1 MIFRKA
7 ILIIHGFS
15 GGPFELE
22 YLSNNLEFQRKFDV
36 FTFTL
41 PGHEFNNDRLKHT
54 DFIKSAEEHI
64 ELLINYGYKDIYL
77 IGHSM
82 GGVIACYIASKYKEV
97 KRLVLISPAFHYL
110 AVIDD
115 KIDVIESIKSGANI
129 LKEYKFD
136 NLFGKVTKMPLNAP
150 IEFMHLVK
158 EYYDTPRLVDIPTLI
173 IWGTSDNVVPQSSVN
188 YVYDTLK
195 SRYKYLLIV
204 KDANHNPI
212 KGIRKEDV
220 TREIIKFL
228 KNVNIRNASANRKD
242 F

>member
-22 YLSNNLEFQRKFDV
+22 YLSNNLEFQRRFDV

-54 DFIKSAEEHI
+54 DFIKSACEHI
-64 ELLINYGYKDIYL
+64 ELLINYGYRDIYL

-82 GGVIACYIASKYKEV
+82 GGVIASFIASKYKEV

-110 AVIDD
+110 GVKDDEVNFIDS
-115 KIDVIESIKSGANI
+115 VKSGVNI
-129 LKEYKFD
+129 IKEYKLD
-136 NLFGKVTKMPLNAP
+136 NLFGKATKMPINAP
-150 IEFMHLVK
+150 LEFVHLVR
-158 EYYDTPRLVDIPTLI
+158 ELYDTPKSVDVPTLI
-173 IWGTSDNVVPQSSVN
+173 VWGTKDNVVPKSSAI
-188 YVYDTLK
+188 YVFDSLR
-195 SRYKYLLIV
+195 SRYKCLLVV

-212 KGIRKEDV
+212 KSNRKEDV

-228 KNVNIRNASANRKD
+228 KNINFGNNIIRKEI
-242 F
+242 